1 MVQNPGVVKAV
12 LDLHKQGYS
21 VVSIARTL
29 NLHIEEV
36 VNIIHVY
43 Y

>member
-43 Y
+43 N

>member
-12 LDLHKQGYS
+12 LDLHKKGCS

-43 Y
+43 N